1 MRRNPSAALRAS
13 GDTSSPQATF
23 HDGFCNVTV
32 AGASQMGRVQT
43 LVLTARLIQQSR
55 QALTGQPTPLH
66 AAKWKASRTAPGL
79 SMEEITAWL
88 HRVSQAGHALGSR

>member
-1 MRRNPSAALRAS
+1 
-13 GDTSSPQATF
+13 
-23 HDGFCNVTV
+23 
-32 AGASQMGRVQT
+32 MGRVQT

-88 HRVSQAGHALGSR
+88 HRESQAGHALGSR